1 MRPLSSLELTPAFQ
15 IRMADELRIPVL
27 RRLLFL
33 VMGLAW
39 IAVAPIT
46 VPGAGF
52 VLCLVT
58 MVFALLSLWALQ
70 HSYRWGAWLFL
81 TGLTSCGI
89 VAAALYPQLPFPYLL
104 SFVVGAGVFLIGS
117 SAGLFVAALLT
128 GALFYLSDR
137 AGVEFPPSTL
147 PGSILLLWLLALLTW
162 TGTQPMHTL
171 SGWLWR
177 HYEEMRQR
185 MDELQT
191 YQAQLT
197 QTLRMLD
204 QAREDLARANRKLR
218 ISNAVAAEARQ
229 AKAEFA
235 ANISHELRTP
245 INMITGF
252 TEMILNAPR
261 AYAQQ
266 GLPPALLADMNV
278 VLRNAQHLS
287 DLINDILDLSQLDV
301 GRMALVREWADL
313 REIAESAVGAIAPLA
328 EARGLTLRT
337 ELEEG
342 LPPALIDKV
351 RIRQVLLNL
360 LSNAVRFTEE
370 GEIALSARR
379 CDGYIVVS
387 VRDTGPGIA
396 AQDLPKLFEPFRQLD
411 GSLGRRYGGSG
422 LGLAISRSFVA
433 LHGGDMKVESTVGQ
447 GTQICLRLPLENNV
461 PPSQLYQAADP
472 ELPRIKAA
480 AAEYVVVE
488 PRPVVERLLRRYL
501 AEDAVIAAPTIP
513 AALQI
518 SRNQVTRA
526 IVVRAT
532 HEQEAHRLRTEA
544 RQANY
549 DAPLIVCA
557 MPGLPEVYAEEL
569 GLAGYLLKPITRQ
582 RLLAA
587 LAALPDVQT
596 LLVVDDDLD
605 FRHLIMRMVRTAARP
620 YTVWQA
626 ASAAEALA
634 LLAHRRPDAILLDVL
649 LPDMDGPSLLERIR
663 AREALHEVPVL
674 FVTAQDASGSPL
686 VANFLDITHR
696 GGLSADELLRCIRAI
711 GEAFRGATPPADR
724 ALSGQP
730 DREPPAVV
738 PA

>member
-1 MRPLSSLELTPAFQ
+1 MRMT
-15 IRMADELRIPVL
+15 DELRAPIL

-33 VMGLAW
+33 VMVLAW
-39 IAVAPIT
+39 GAVAPIT
-46 VPGAGF
+46 APGGGF
-52 VLCLVT
+52 VLCLAT
-58 MVFALLSLWALQ
+58 ILLALVSLWVLQ
-70 HSYRWGAWLFL
+70 HSYLWSAWLFL
-81 TGLTSCGI
+81 VGLAGCGLG
-89 VAAALYPQLPFPYLL
+89 ATALYPQLPFPYLL
-104 SFVVGAGVFLIGS
+104 SFVVGATVFLAGS
-117 SAGLFVAALLT
+117 GAGLLFAAWLT
-128 GALFYLSDR
+128 GSLLYLAYG
-137 AGVEFPPSTL
+137 AGVDFPLYTL

-162 TGTQPMHTL
+162 TGTQPMRTL
-171 SGWLWR
+171 SGWLWH

-185 MDELQT
+185 MDELQE
-191 YQAQLT
+191 YQARLA

-204 QAREDLARANRKLR
+204 QAREELARANRKLR
-218 ISNAVAAEARQ
+218 ISNAVADEARQ

-266 GLPPALLADMNV
+266 GLPAALLADMNV

-301 GRMALVREWADL
+301 GRMALVREWAEL
-313 REIAESAVGAIAPLA
+313 GEIAESAVAAIAPLA
-328 EARGLTLRT
+328 RARGLTLRM
-337 ELEEG
+337 ELEQP

-351 RIRQVLLNL
+351 RIRQVILNL
-360 LSNAVRFTEE
+360 LSNAVRFTEA
-370 GEIALSARR
+370 GQVCLAARR
-379 CDGYIVVS
+379 CDGHLVVS

-396 AQDLPKLFEPFRQLD
+396 AQDLPKLFEPFRQVD

-433 LHGGDMKVESTVGQ
+433 LHGGDMSVESKVGQ
-447 GTQICLRLPLENNV
+447 GTQICIRLPLQSAL
-461 PPSQLYQAADP
+461 PPSQPHETTDP
-472 ELPRIKAA
+472 ELPHIRSA

-501 AEDAVIAAPTIP
+501 AEDAVLAAPTIP
-513 AALQI
+513 AALRI

-532 HEQEAHRLRTEA
+532 HEHEAHRLREEA

-569 GLAGYLLKPITRQ
+569 GLAGYLLKPITRE
-582 RLLAA
+582 RLLST
-587 LAALPDVQT
+587 LAALPGVQT
-596 LLVVDDDLD
+596 LLVVDDDAD
-605 FRHLIMRMVRTAARP
+605 FRHLIMRMVRTADRS

-626 ASAAEALA
+626 ASATEALA

-649 LPDMDGPSLLERIR
+649 LPDMDGPRLLERIR
-663 AREALHEVPVL
+663 TIETLQETPIF

-686 VANFLDITHR
+686 VASFLDITHR
-696 GGLSADELLRCIRAI
+696 GGLSADELLRSIRAI

-724 ALSGQP
+724 ALAGQP

-738 PA
+738 PV